1 MKSLLLCHL
10 KQNRWSEK
18 VSWLKTEVKS
28 EKKRSVK
35 TLVRQTSMRRDRFK
49 ADQSLRSEEKRRH
62 TCLFKK

>member
-10 KQNRWSEK
+10 KQDRWSEL
-18 VSWLKTEVKS
+18 SWLKTEVKS

-49 ADQSLRSEEKRRH
+49 ADQSLRSEEEKEAH
-62 TCLFKK
+62 LSL